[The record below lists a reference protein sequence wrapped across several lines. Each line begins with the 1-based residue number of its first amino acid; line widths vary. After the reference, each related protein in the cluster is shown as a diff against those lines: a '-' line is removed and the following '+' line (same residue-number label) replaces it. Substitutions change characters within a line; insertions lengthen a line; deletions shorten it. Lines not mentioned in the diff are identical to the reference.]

1 MSGLEM
7 MEAYR
12 KWAAEPDQADAKR
25 PLIWGM
31 SATALHEEQM
41 EGIRLGMHLFSVK
54 PLNHDNILAM
64 LQLLPTHTSDH
75 GRLVEELLRVSTS
88 PTSILTKRLDTV
100 RDEATHTEK
109 DKAAL
114 N

>member
-7 MEAYR
+7 MEAYC
-12 KWAAEPDQADAKR
+12 KWVAVPDQADAKR

-64 LQLLPTHTSDH
+64 LTLLPTHSGDLESLIH
-75 GRLVEELLRVSTS
+75 ELLKVSTL
-88 PTSILTKRLDTV
+88 PASILTKRLDTTNQGELIT
-100 RDEATHTEK
+100 RT
-109 DKAAL
+109 

>member
-7 MEAYR
+7 MEAYC
-12 KWAAEPDQADAKR
+12 KWAAESEQANAKR

-31 SATALHEEQM
+31 SATALLEEQM

-64 LQLLPTHTSDH
+64 LTLLPTHSSDLES
-75 GRLVEELLRVSTS
+75 LVDELLRVSTT
-88 PTSILTKRLDTV
+88 PASILTKRQDTTSQGGLIT
-100 RDEATHTEK
+100 RTS
-109 DKAAL
+109 
-114 N
+114 

>member
-7 MEAYR
+7 MEAYC
-12 KWAAEPDQADAKR
+12 KWTSEPDQANAKR

-31 SATALHEEQM
+31 SATALREEQM

-64 LQLLPTHTSDH
+64 LKLLPTHTGDLES
-75 GRLVEELLRVSTS
+75 LVEELLRVSTKPAS
-88 PTSILTKRLDTV
+88 MLTKRDLKGT
-100 RDEATHTEK
+100 
-109 DKAAL
+109 
-114 N
+114 